1 MEINKFGEGIFLKN
15 KSVFLNDRDNKD
27 KKTDKY
33 GVCFDSEEYLKRCS
47 VASNND
53 HTGMVPVAMKE
64 SENEES
70 YEAMFN
76 VPVGNMECKDKKHSR
91 KRK

>member
-1 MEINKFGEGIFLKN
+1 MKN
-15 KSVFLNDRDNKD
+15 KNNFLNDRDNKK

-47 VASNND
+47 VASNTD
-53 HTGMVPVAMKE
+53 HTGIVPVAME
-64 SENEES
+64 ECANEES

-76 VPVGNMECKDKKHSR
+76 VPVGNIEREVKKHSR
-91 KRK
+91 KRKNK